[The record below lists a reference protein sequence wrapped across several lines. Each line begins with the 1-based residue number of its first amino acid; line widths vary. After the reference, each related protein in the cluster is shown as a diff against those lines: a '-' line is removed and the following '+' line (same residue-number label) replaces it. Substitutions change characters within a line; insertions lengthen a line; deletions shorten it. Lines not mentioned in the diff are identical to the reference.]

1 MLILTI
7 ACAVFCEN
15 DDIAFSG
22 LMPKI
27 RFERK
32 GTLGKSADCCDF
44 HFVKNTWFEERRKI
58 WRRED

>member
-1 MLILTI
+1 MTSCIYKDICDAKGCPEL
-7 ACAVFCEN
+7 CAVFCEN

-32 GTLGKSADCCDF
+32 GTLGKGVDCCDF
-44 HFVKNTWFEERRKI
+44 HFVKNT
-58 WRRED
+58 